1 MTSHVNKDI
10 IVFSGVDWDGKRELP
25 IHHVV
30 RLLSKNNRVFL
41 IDNFGGIRGLTWKDL
56 PRVLHKLRRIFSRQM
71 TSTPPEALD
80 PNSRLT
86 VFQPFVIPAPRL
98 TNTVGRLNVW
108 MLRRALKTLIHRYDI
123 RDPIIWTRV
132 PSDTVWN
139 AIADLP
145 RSVLI
150 YQAVDRISYS
160 PMVPDYA
167 RPRLELYESRFTE
180 SADIVF
186 TSGHGLYE
194 EKQKSNPN
202 THFFP
207 NGVDPALFSRD
218 ATPSEHLSQ
227 LPHPVIGFV
236 GSLGPWVDYDLLR
249 QAANMTPEWSYVIVG
264 PVNAGIDLKPLQ
276 VLPNV
281 HLTGAVAHA
290 ELPSYL
296 ATFDCGL
303 IPYLINDFTEYTFP
317 SKMAEYLAAGL
328 PVVSTPLPELSP
340 YSHVVT
346 CVEGA
351 EGLVRAVR
359 SYLSGDTSESSRAE
373 RMRVARSLSWESL
386 VSGMEQAI
394 ENFLSSRRGATTQV

>member
-1 MTSHVNKDI
+1 MAGKDI
-10 IVFSGVDWDGKRELP
+10 LFFSGVDWDGKRDLP

-41 IDNFGGIRGLTWKDL
+41 IDNFGGIRGLTVKDL
-56 PRVLHKLRRIFSRQM
+56 PRVLRKLRRIFSRQM
-71 TSTPPEALD
+71 ASTPPETLD
-80 PNSRLT
+80 SNSHLT

-108 MLRRALKTLIHRYDI
+108 LLRRALKTLIRRYDI

-145 RSVLI
+145 RSMLI

-160 PMVPDYA
+160 PMVPNYA
-167 RPRLELYESRFTE
+167 RPRLERYDHLFTE

-194 EKQKSNPN
+194 EKRKSNPN

-207 NGVDPALFSRD
+207 NGVDPDLCSRD
-218 ATPSEHLSQ
+218 ATPTERLSH
-227 LPHPVIGFV
+227 LPHPIIGFV
-236 GSLGPWVDYDLLR
+236 GSLGPWVDYDMLR
-249 QAANMTPEWSYVIVG
+249 QAASMTPEWSYVIVG

-276 VLPNV
+276 ALPNV
-281 HLTGAVAHA
+281 NLTGAVPHA

-346 CVEGA
+346 CVEDA
-351 EGLVRAVR
+351 DGLVQAVR
-359 SYLSGDTSESSRAE
+359 SYLGDNAPERSREE

-386 VSGMEQAI
+386 VSGMEQAM
-394 ENFLSSRRGATTQV
+394 ENYLSSPSGAATQV

>member
-1 MTSHVNKDI
+1 MTSNDI
-10 IVFSGVDWDGKRELP
+10 IFFSDIDWDGKRELP

-30 RLLSKNNRVFL
+30 RLLSQNNRVFL

-56 PRVLHKLRRIFSRQM
+56 PRVLRKMRRIFSRQ
-71 TSTPPEALD
+71 TASSSLETFD
-80 PNSRLT
+80 SNSHLT

-98 TNTVGRLNVW
+98 TKTVGRLNVW
-108 MLRRALKTLIHRYDI
+108 LLRRALKTLIHRYNI
-123 RDPIIWTRV
+123 WNPIIWTRV

-139 AIADLP
+139 AIAGLP
-145 RSVLI
+145 RSMLI
-150 YQAVDRISYS
+150 YQAVDRITYS
-160 PMVPDYA
+160 PMVPSYA
-167 RPRLELYESRFTE
+167 RPRLVRSERLFAE
-180 SADIVF
+180 SADLVF
-186 TSGHGLYE
+186 ASAHGLYE
-194 EKQKSNPN
+194 EKRKSNPN

-207 NGVDPALFSRD
+207 NGVDPDLFSRD
-218 ATPSEHLSQ
+218 ATPNEHLKTMA
-227 LPHPVIGFV
+227 HPIIGFV

-249 QAANMTPEWSYVIVG
+249 QAASMTPEWSYVMVG

-276 VLPNV
+276 ALPNV
-281 HLTGAVAHA
+281 HFTGAVPHA

-346 CVEGA
+346 CVEDA
-351 EGLVRAVR
+351 EDLVQAVR
-359 SYLSGDTSESSRAE
+359 SYLDDDTSESSREE
-373 RMRVARSLSWESL
+373 RVRVARSLSWESL

-394 ENFLSSRRGATTQV
+394 ENHLSSLAKPQPKSKVN